1 MSQFRSNP
9 NCRCA
14 RCRLRGM
21 MAPAVLITL
30 GVLFLLDNLGA
41 RGFHDTWPLLLIV
54 IGIVKVLQY
63 TAPTEGHIWEA
74 PAPVYPPA
82 YRAAYPPAYP
92 QTPPATQAN
101 QYPPQNP
108 EQGNQGVNNG

>member
-1 MSQFRSNP
+1 MADFRVNP

-21 MAPAVLITL
+21 MAPAILISL
-30 GVLFLLDNLGA
+30 GVLFLLDNLGV

-63 TAPTEGHIWEA
+63 TAPTEGHIGT
-74 PAPVYPPA
+74 VQPPA
-82 YRAAYPPAYP
+82 YV
-92 QTPPATQAN
+92 TPPPVAPGGGL
-101 QYPPQNP
+101 PPTDP
-108 EQGNQGVNNG
+108 GNQGVNNG

>member
-1 MSQFRSNP
+1 MTHFRSNP

-30 GVLFLLDNLGA
+30 GILFLLDNLNV

-63 TAPTEGHIWEA
+63 TAPIEGHIEYMQPPA
-74 PAPVYPPA
+74 YVPPAPVAPGGPIQ
-82 YRAAYPPAYP
+82 PSS
-92 QTPPATQAN
+92 
-101 QYPPQNP
+101 P
-108 EQGNQGVNNG
+108 ETGNQGVNNG

>member
-1 MSQFRSNP
+1 MAQFRANP

-30 GVLFLLDNLGA
+30 GVLFLMDNLGA

-63 TAPTEGHIWEA
+63 TAPTEGHIWEVPPPSYPPYVTPPPVA
-74 PAPVYPPA
+74 PAA
-82 YRAAYPPAYP
+82 
-92 QTPPATQAN
+92 

-108 EQGNQGVNNG
+108 GADNQGVNNG

>member
-1 MSQFRSNP
+1 MTHFRSNP

-30 GVLFLLDNLGA
+30 GILFLLDNLNV

-54 IGIVKVLQY
+54 IGVVKVLQY
-63 TAPTEGHIWEA
+63 TAPIEGHIEYMQSPAYVTPPPAVA
-74 PAPVYPPA
+74 PAGEVPHT
-82 YRAAYPPAYP
+82 
-92 QTPPATQAN
+92 TPD
-101 QYPPQNP
+101 
-108 EQGNQGVNNG
+108 EGNQGVNNG